1 MESSCDGTVQVD
13 AGNSAAR
20 AKHGSEDDAFLEAT
34 PACARLPLLPISM
47 PHIDSAAIAAQAPA
61 AGAAGLASAAASSS
75 APARLAAHISG
86 AACAGAPARPATA
99 AAAAGSGLAAAAQPA
114 DLCAAYSF
122 STLTLSKPLDAFADG
137 GTLMGDL
144 AGVQAAVDADGG
156 VAGAAMATFESL
168 GAKISG
174 SAGSAFGGVG
184 LNVTAVQEQLGQFG
198 GSFSSVLGQ
207 PSGANSSS
215 FFNSS
220 FFGSAFRSGTGA
232 KQ

>member
-1 MESSCDGTVQVD
+1 M
-13 AGNSAAR
+13 
-20 AKHGSEDDAFLEAT
+20 
-34 PACARLPLLPISM
+34 
-47 PHIDSAAIAAQAPA
+47 
-61 AGAAGLASAAASSS
+61 
-75 APARLAAHISG
+75 
-86 AACAGAPARPATA
+86 
-99 AAAAGSGLAAAAQPA
+99 
-114 DLCAAYSF
+114 
-122 STLTLSKPLDAFADG
+122 
-137 GTLMGDL
+137 MGD
-144 AGVQAAVDADGG
+144 AMGGYAAVDADSG

-207 PSGANSSS
+207 PAGANSSS

-220 FFGSAFRSGTGA
+220 FFGSAFRSGTGGA

>member
-1 MESSCDGTVQVD
+1 
-13 AGNSAAR
+13 
-20 AKHGSEDDAFLEAT
+20 
-34 PACARLPLLPISM
+34 M
-47 PHIDSAAIAAQAPA
+47 PHIDSAAIATQAPA
-61 AGAAGLASAAASSS
+61 AGAAGLASAAKASSTAY

-86 AACAGAPARPATA
+86 AAAAVTA
-99 AAAAGSGLAAAAQPA
+99 KPQSA

-122 STLTLSKPLDAFADG
+122 STLTLAKPLDAFADG
-137 GTLMGDL
+137 GAVLGDV
-144 AGVQAAVDADGG
+144 AGGIRAAVDPDGG

-220 FFGSAFRSGTGA
+220 FFGSAFRTGSGA